1 MIEIF
6 TQHYEFLVTQ
16 SKSISFIVLMI
27 TFSLIFIK
35 SGSNIIPLNIIVL
48 LGSIFLFHY
57 YPGYYQVVNAKAPKL
72 TPLLVVYDLILHYSP
87 LIYIIL
93 YKVYTKTE
101 INYTLCFTILALY
114 ILLFHSEIHNIYF
127 NYNKYLS

>member
-1 MIEIF
+1 MIEKF
-6 TQHYEFLVTQ
+6 TNYYEFLVTQ
-16 SKSISFIVLMI
+16 TKSLSFIVFVI
-27 TFSLIFIK
+27 TFALILLK

-48 LGSIFLFHY
+48 IGSIFLYHY

-72 TPLLVVYDLILHYSP
+72 TPLLVVYDIILHYSP

-93 YKVYTKTE
+93 YKVYNNTE
-101 INYTLCFTILALY
+101 INYTLCFIIPVLY

>member
-1 MIEIF
+1 MIENF

-16 SKSISFIVLMI
+16 SKSISFIVLVI
-27 TFSLIFIK
+27 TFSLIFLK
-35 SGSNIIPLNIIVL
+35 SSSNIIPLNIIVF

-57 YPGYYQVVNAKAPKL
+57 YPGYYKVVNAKAPEL

-101 INYTLCFTILALY
+101 INYTLCFIIPALY

-127 NYNKYLS
+127 DYNKYLS

>member
-1 MIEIF
+1 MIENF

-16 SKSISFIVLMI
+16 SKSVSFIVFVI
-27 TFSLIFIK
+27 TFALIFIK
-35 SGSNIIPLNIIVL
+35 SGSNIIPLNIIIL
-48 LGSIFLFHY
+48 IGSIFLFHY
-57 YPGYYQVVNAKAPKL
+57 YPGYYQVVNAKAPKH
-72 TPLLVVYDLILHYSP
+72 TPLLLVYDIILHYSP

-114 ILLFHSEIHNIYF
+114 IFLFHTEIHNIYF

>member
-1 MIEIF
+1 MIENF

-16 SKSISFIVLMI
+16 SKSFSFIVLLI

-48 LGSIFLFHY
+48 IGSIFLFHY
-57 YPGYYQVVNAKAPKL
+57 YPGYYQVVNVKAPKL

-93 YKVYTKTE
+93 SKVYTKTE

>member
-1 MIEIF
+1 MLENF
-6 TQHYEFLVTQ
+6 THHYEFLVTQ
-16 SKSISFIVLMI
+16 SKSFSFIVFVI
-27 TFSLIFIK
+27 TFTLIFIK

-48 LGSIFLFHY
+48 IGSIFIFHY
-57 YPGYYQVVNAKAPKL
+57 YPGYYKVVNAKAPKL
-72 TPLLVVYDLILHYSP
+72 TPILAVFDFILHYTP

-93 YKVYTKTE
+93 YKVYTKTNT
-101 INYTLCFTILALY
+101 NYTLCFTILALY

>member
-1 MIEIF
+1 MIEKF
-6 TQHYEFLVTQ
+6 TNYYEFLVTQ
-16 SKSISFIVLMI
+16 TKSLSFFVLVI
-27 TFSLIFIK
+27 TFALILLK

-48 LGSIFLFHY
+48 IGSIFLYHY

-72 TPLLVVYDLILHYSP
+72 TPLLVVYDIILHYSP

-93 YKVYTKTE
+93 YKVYNNTE
-101 INYTLCFTILALY
+101 INYTLCFIIPVLY

-127 NYNKYLS
+127 NYNQYLS

>member
-1 MIEIF
+1 MIENF

-16 SKSISFIVLMI
+16 SKSFSFIVLVI

-48 LGSIFLFHY
+48 IGSIFLFHY

-87 LIYIIL
+87 LIYIIV
-93 YKVYTKTE
+93 YKVYTKTKT
-101 INYTLCFTILALY
+101 NYTLCFMILALY
-114 ILLFHSEIHNIYF
+114 ILLFHSEIHNIYL
-127 NYNKYLS
+127 NYNQYLS

>member
-1 MIEIF
+1 MLENF

-16 SKSISFIVLMI
+16 SKSISFIVLVI
-27 TFSLIFIK
+27 TFVLIFIN

-48 LGSIFLFHY
+48 IGSIFLFHY
-57 YPGYYQVVNAKAPKL
+57 YPGYYKVVNSKAPKL

>member
-1 MIEIF
+1 MLENF
-6 TQHYEFLVTQ
+6 TQHYEFLVKQ
-16 SKSISFIVLMI
+16 SKSFSFIVLVL
-27 TFSLIFIK
+27 TFALIFLK

-48 LGSIFLFHY
+48 IGSIFIFHY

-72 TPLLVVYDLILHYSP
+72 TPLLAVFDFILHYSP
-87 LIYIIL
+87 LIYIIV

>member
-1 MIEIF
+1 MIEKF
-6 TQHYEFLVTQ
+6 TNYYEFLVTQ
-16 SKSISFIVLMI
+16 TKSLSFFVLVI
-27 TFSLIFIK
+27 TFALILLK

-48 LGSIFLFHY
+48 IGSIFLYHY

-72 TPLLVVYDLILHYSP
+72 TPLLVVYDIILHYSP

-93 YKVYTKTE
+93 YKVYNNTE
-101 INYTLCFTILALY
+101 INYTLCFIIPVLY

>member
-1 MIEIF
+1 MLENF

-16 SKSISFIVLMI
+16 SKSFSFIVLVL
-27 TFSLIFIK
+27 TFALIFLK

-48 LGSIFLFHY
+48 IGSIFLFHY
-57 YPGYYQVVNAKAPKL
+57 YPGYYQVVNSKAPKH

-87 LIYIIL
+87 LIYIIV
-93 YKVYTKTE
+93 YKVYTKTKT
-101 INYTLCFTILALY
+101 NYTLCFMILALY

>member
-1 MIEIF
+1 MDEKF
-6 TQHYEFLVTQ
+6 TNYYEFLVTQ
-16 SKSISFIVLMI
+16 TKSLSFIVLVI
-27 TFSLIFIK
+27 TFALILLK

-48 LGSIFLFHY
+48 LGSIFLYHY

-87 LIYIIL
+87 LIYMIL
-93 YKVYTKTE
+93 YKVYNNTE
-101 INYTLCFTILALY
+101 INYTLCFIIPALY

-127 NYNKYLS
+127 NYNQYLS

>member
-1 MIEIF
+1 MIEKI

-16 SKSISFIVLMI
+16 SKSFSFIVLLI
-27 TFSLIFIK
+27 TFALILLK

-48 LGSIFLFHY
+48 IGSIFIFHY

-72 TPLLVVYDLILHYSP
+72 TPFLAVFDFILHYSP
-87 LIYIIL
+87 LIYIIV

-101 INYTLCFTILALY
+101 INYTLCFTIIALY

>member
-1 MIEIF
+1 MLENF
-6 TQHYEFLVTQ
+6 THQYEFLVTQ
-16 SKSISFIVLMI
+16 SKSLSFIVLVI
-27 TFSLIFIK
+27 TFALILLK

-72 TPLLVVYDLILHYSP
+72 IPIFVVYDFILHYSH
-87 LIYIIL
+87 LIYIII
-93 YKVYTKTE
+93 YKVYNNTE
-101 INYTLCFTILALY
+101 INYTLCFAIPALY

>member
-1 MIEIF
+1 MLKNF
-6 TQHYEFLVTQ
+6 THHYEFLVTQ
-16 SKSISFIVLMI
+16 SKSFSFIVLVI
-27 TFSLIFIK
+27 TFALIFLK

-57 YPGYYQVVNAKAPKL
+57 YPGYYRVVSAKAPKL

-101 INYTLCFTILALY
+101 INYTLCFAIPALY

-127 NYNKYLS
+127 KYNQYLS

>member
-1 MIEIF
+1 MIENF

-16 SKSISFIVLMI
+16 SKSISFIVLVI
-27 TFSLIFIK
+27 TFVLIFIN
-35 SGSNIIPLNIIVL
+35 SGSNIIPLNIIIL
-48 LGSIFLFHY
+48 IGSIFLFHY

-72 TPLLVVYDLILHYSP
+72 TPLLVVYDLILHYLP
-87 LIYIIL
+87 LIYIIV
-93 YKVYTKTE
+93 YKVYTKTD

>member
-1 MIEIF
+1 MIEKF
-6 TQHYEFLVTQ
+6 TNYYEFLVTQ
-16 SKSISFIVLMI
+16 TKSLSFIVFVI
-27 TFSLIFIK
+27 TFALILLK

-48 LGSIFLFHY
+48 IGSIFLYHY

-72 TPLLVVYDLILHYSP
+72 TPLLVVYDIILHYSP

-93 YKVYTKTE
+93 YKVYNNTE
-101 INYTLCFTILALY
+101 INYTLCFIIPVLY

-127 NYNKYLS
+127 NYNQYLS

>member
-1 MIEIF
+1 MIENF

-16 SKSISFIVLMI
+16 SKSISFIVWVI

-57 YPGYYQVVNAKAPKL
+57 YPGYYQVVNVKAPKL
-72 TPLLVVYDLILHYSP
+72 TPLLAVFDFILHYSP

-93 YKVYTKTE
+93 YKVYNKTE

>member
-1 MIEIF
+1 MLENF
-6 TQHYEFLVTQ
+6 TQHYEFFVTQ
-16 SKSISFIVLMI
+16 SKSISFIVLVI
-27 TFSLIFIK
+27 TFSLIFLK

-48 LGSIFLFHY
+48 FGSIFLFHY
-57 YPGYYQVVNAKAPKL
+57 YPGYYKVVNAKAPEL

-93 YKVYTKTE
+93 YKVYNKTD
-101 INYTLCFTILALY
+101 INYTLCFAIPALY

-127 NYNKYLS
+127 DYNRYLS